1 MQRHDFDPI
10 AFIFGVVFSGLG
22 VLFMIGR
29 LEVLNHAQWLWPGL
43 LVLLG
48 LAVLV
53 GARGR
58 GGARATRPAFESGS
72 RIDPTVEDSLL
83 HSPMTTIDSEQ
94 LVDTETLF
102 TLQPRTLARPPDAG
116 AASQSVEPVEP
127 VEPEQ
132 PVEPVEPVE
141 PEQPVEPV
149 EPVEPPASEA
159 AGPEAEEDENQV
171 RPPRGDA

>member
-58 GGARATRPAFESGS
+58 GGARAARPAFESGS
-72 RIDPTVEDSLL
+72 RVDPTREDDLL
-83 HSPMTTIDSEQ
+83 RSPMTTIDSGR
-94 LVDTETLF
+94 LTDTEALF
-102 TLQPRTLARPPDAG
+102 TLGSGTRPPAAG
-116 AASQSVEPVEP
+116 AVTQSVEPVEP

-141 PEQPVEPV
+141 PEQPVDPVNPVDPAEQPEPLRG
-149 EPVEPPASEA
+149 EA
-159 AGPEAEEDENQV
+159 ARRPEAGED
-171 RPPRGDA
+171 